1 MLMTELSRRH
11 VLTGAVAA
19 SAATALMPLA
29 HSPASAAAPL
39 ATTQAPGWYRYNVG
53 SYQITAV
60 TDGRTTFKFPDS
72 FVLNAK
78 RDQVNEALAAA
89 YMEKDTMTIPYTPI
103 VINTGSKLVV
113 MDTGTG
119 EANFDRSKGVG
130 GQFHSNLKASG
141 IDRNAVD
148 LVVISHFHGDHI
160 NGLITPDGKPAF
172 PNAEILVPAVEMKYF
187 MDDGEMSRQTTDRM
201 KGVFAGARTV
211 FDALKR
217 KVTPYEA
224 GKDVAPGITSVATS
238 GHTPGHVSYVV
249 ASGNAKVYV
258 QADVTNHPAL
268 FARNPGWHAF
278 FDQDPKMAEE
288 TRRKVYDMLVA
299 EKMMVQGFHYPF
311 PGVAYIEK
319 AGSGYREIP
328 VMWNGTL

>member
-1 MLMTELSRRH
+1 MTELSRRH
-11 VLTGAVAA
+11 LLTGAVAA
-19 SAATALMPLA
+19 SAATALTPLA
-29 HSPASAAAPL
+29 HSPVSAAAPL
-39 ATTQAPGWYRYNVG
+39 ANTQAPGWYRYNVG

-60 TDGRTTFKFPDS
+60 TDGRNTFKFPDS

-89 YMEKDTMTIPYTPI
+89 YMEKDMMTIPYTPI

-172 PNAEILVPAVEMKYF
+172 PNAEILVPAVEWKYF
-187 MDDGEMSRQTTDRM
+187 MDDGEMSRQTTERM

-224 GKDVAPGITSVATS
+224 GKDVAPGITSVATH

-249 ASGNAKVYV
+249 ASGNAKIYV

>member
-1 MLMTELSRRH
+1 MTELSRRH
-11 VLTGAVAA
+11 VLAGA
-19 SAATALMPLA
+19 AATALTPLVS
-29 HSPASAAAPL
+29 SPASAAAPPVN
-39 ATTQAPGWYRYNVG
+39 TQAPGWYRYKVG
-53 SYQITAV
+53 SYEITAV
-60 TDGRTTFKFPDS
+60 TDGRNTFKFPDT

-78 RDQVNEALAAA
+78 REQVNEALAAA
-89 YMEKDTMTIPYTPI
+89 YMEKDTMTIPYTPV

-148 LVVISHFHGDHI
+148 VVIISHFHGDHI

-172 PNAEILVPAVEMKYF
+172 PNAEILVPAVEWKYF
-187 MDDGEMSRQTTDRM
+187 MDDGEMSRQSSERM
-201 KGVFAGARTV
+201 KGVFSGARLV
-211 FDALKR
+211 FDKLNR
-217 KVTPYEA
+217 KVTQYDA
-224 GKDVAPGITSVATS
+224 GKEVAPGIKSVATH
-238 GHTPGHVSYVV
+238 GHTPGHQSFVV
-249 ASGNAKVYV
+249 ASGSSKVYV

-278 FDQDPKMAEE
+278 FDQDPAMAEE

-311 PGVAYIEK
+311 PGLAYIEK
-319 AGSGYREIP
+319 AGSAYREIP
-328 VMWNGTL
+328 VMWNPTL

>member
-1 MLMTELSRRH
+1 
-11 VLTGAVAA
+11 VAA
-19 SAATALMPLA
+19 VVAATAVSAFPPNA
-29 HSPASAAAPL
+29 DAAAPL
-39 ATTQAPGWYRYNVG
+39 LGTQSPGWYRYKLG
-53 SYQITAV
+53 DYEITAV
-60 TDGRTTFKFPDS
+60 TDGRNTFKLPDT
-72 FVLNAK
+72 FVLNAQK
-78 RDQVNEALAAA
+78 DAVNAALAAA
-89 YMEKDTMTIPYTPI
+89 YMEKDMMTIPYTPI
-103 VINTGSKLVV
+103 VINTGSKLIV

-119 EANFDRSKGVG
+119 EANFERSKGVG
-130 GQFHSNLKASG
+130 GQFHSNLKAAG

-148 LVVISHFHGDHI
+148 TVIISHFHGDHI
-160 NGLITPDGKPAF
+160 NGLITPDGKPSF

-187 MDDGEMSRQTTDRM
+187 MDDSEMSRQTTERM

-211 FDALKR
+211 FDKLNR
-217 KVTPYEA
+217 KVTQYDA
-224 GKDVAPGITSVATS
+224 GKEVAPGITSVATP
-238 GHTPGHVSYVV
+238 GHTPGHMSYVV
-249 ASGNAKVYV
+249 ASGDKKVYV

-311 PGVAYIEK
+311 PGMAYVEK

-328 VMWNGTL
+328 VMWNSTL

>member
-1 MLMTELSRRH
+1 MTELTRRY
-11 VLTGAVAA
+11 VLAGAA
-19 SAATALMPLA
+19 AATALTPFA
-29 HSPASAAAPL
+29 NSPVSAAAPL

-60 TDGRTTFKFPDS
+60 TDGRNTFKLPDT
-72 FVLNAK
+72 FVLNAQK
-78 RDQVNEALAAA
+78 DAVNAALAAA
-89 YMEKDTMTIPYTPI
+89 YMEKDMMTIPYTPI
-103 VINTGSKLVV
+103 VINTGSKLIV

-119 EANFDRSKGVG
+119 EANFERSKGVG
-130 GQFHSNLKASG
+130 GQFHSNLKAAG

-148 LVVISHFHGDHI
+148 TVIISHFHGDHI
-160 NGLITPDGKPAF
+160 NGLITPDGKPSF

-187 MDDGEMSRQTTDRM
+187 MDDGEMSRQTTERM

-211 FDALKR
+211 FDKLNR
-217 KVTPYEA
+217 KVTQYDA
-224 GKDVAPGITSVATS
+224 GKEVAPGITSVATP
-238 GHTPGHVSYVV
+238 GHTPGHMSYVV
-249 ASGNAKVYV
+249 ASGDKKVYV

-311 PGVAYIEK
+311 PGLAYVEK

-328 VMWNGTL
+328 VMWNSTL